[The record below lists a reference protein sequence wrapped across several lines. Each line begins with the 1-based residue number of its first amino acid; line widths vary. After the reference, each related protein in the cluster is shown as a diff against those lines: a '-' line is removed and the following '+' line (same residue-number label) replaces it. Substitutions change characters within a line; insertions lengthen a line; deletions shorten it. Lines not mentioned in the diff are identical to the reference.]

1 MKHFAMLVLMM
12 FCSFQAHSQT
22 TSGGCTN
29 SSLNGTYFYLL
40 TGEVTSGFSPYA
52 ELGKL
57 VLDGQGG
64 VSGQSKASIGGVLRS
79 SSLPGSY
86 AVMGNC
92 IGTMNLSVNSQAGIA
107 FDFQIVAGGHG
118 ALIAF
123 ASSGGVLTGRAYRS
137 SGQCGNQSLAST
149 YAYGLAGVVPA
160 TYGTVEFS
168 DVGQTSFDG
177 RGGLTVA
184 SRANIGNGPFSVN
197 GTGAYSVASDCGG
210 IAQVT
215 AQSSVMNYVI
225 AVVEGRG
232 VLFLETD
239 GGTTV
244 SGFADPQLV
253 QVVLPQ
259 FVFGGG
265 WYSALYFTN
274 TNNSSVS
281 FALSFMG
288 DNGTA
293 LSVPSVGGTSTNIS
307 VAPHG
312 TTVIE
317 APNIDSL
324 NQGYVSLG
332 LPVGVVGYGI
342 FRQSVPGNPD
352 QEAVVPFSG
361 ATATS
366 STLAW
371 DETAFTTRIAIVN
384 PSSIAATIAITVS
397 DTNGTVVGTSSVNLP
412 PYNKMEAP
420 LRNLPRLAGMVGKRG
435 SAQFTASTGSVAVL
449 GLRFGASAFT
459 SIPTTQQ

>member
-1 MKHFAMLVLMM
+1 MTRSNTKHFALVVLMM
-12 FCSFQAHSQT
+12 FCSFKAQSQT
-22 TSGGCTN
+22 ASSVCTN

-40 TGEVTSGFSPYA
+40 TGEITSGFSPYA

-64 VSGQSKASIGGVLRS
+64 VSGQSKASIGGVLQS
-79 SSLPGSY
+79 NSLSGSY

-92 IGTMNLSVNSQAGIA
+92 TGTMNLSVNSQAGIA

-123 ASSGGVLTGRAYRS
+123 SSSGGVLIGHAYRS
-137 SGQCGNQSLAST
+137 SGQCGNQSLSS
-149 YAYGLAGVVPA
+149 AYGYVLIGVVP
-160 TYGTVEFS
+160 VQFS
-168 DVGQTSFDG
+168 NTQYSDAGQVTFDG
-177 RGGLTVA
+177 KGGLTVV
-184 SRANIGNGPFSVN
+184 SRVNIGNGPSSVN

-215 AQSSVMNYVI
+215 AQNSVMNYVI
-225 AVVEGRG
+225 AVVEGG
-232 VLFLETD
+232 SVLFLETD
-239 GGTTV
+239 RGTTV
-244 SGFADPQLV
+244 SGVAEPQLV

-265 WYSALYFTN
+265 WYTALYFTN

-281 FALSFMG
+281 FALSFIG

-293 LSVPSVGGTSTNIS
+293 LSVPSLGGTSTNINL
-307 VAPHG
+307 APHG

-317 APNIDSL
+317 APNIGLL
-324 NQGYVSLG
+324 NQGYVSFG
-332 LPVGVVGYGI
+332 LPAGVVGYGI

-366 STLAW
+366 STLVW
-371 DETAFTTRIAIVN
+371 DETAFTTGIAIVN

-420 LRNLPRLAGMVGKRG
+420 LRNLPGLARLSG
-435 SAQFTASTGSVAVL
+435 
-449 GLRFGASAFT
+449 
-459 SIPTTQQ
+459 I